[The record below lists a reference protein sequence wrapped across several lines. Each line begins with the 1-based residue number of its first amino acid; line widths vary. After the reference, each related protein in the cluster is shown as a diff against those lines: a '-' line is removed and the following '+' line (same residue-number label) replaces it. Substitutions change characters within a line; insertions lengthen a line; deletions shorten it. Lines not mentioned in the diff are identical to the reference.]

1 MASTLFITADAV
13 KQRMAINPELAEVNP
28 AVESA
33 IRAAQLRIESEYDS
47 KLDRSQNSDVF
58 FLDAESFSGVRP
70 GGVFRLQLKNAF
82 VFVDSS
88 NPFVV
93 KSGSKWNSPEGELSP
108 SEYSLDAER
117 GILLVDEGYAEKHIF
132 VEYTSG
138 FLDAAETLDWVA
150 EAILG
155 YAPVVF
161 NFGQTTNRNDE
172 AEKGYKASGD
182 HALAVLARYRRNTGF
197 TYRPVSSASSLVPAP
212 APSPTPAPPPGP

>member
-1 MASTLFITADAV
+1 MASTLFITAAAV
-13 KQRMAINPELAEVNP
+13 KQRMAINPDLAEVNP

-47 KLDRSQNSDVF
+47 KLDRMQNSDTF
-58 FLDAESFSGVRP
+58 FLDSESFSGMRP

-82 VFVDSS
+82 VFIDSTH
-88 NPFVV
+88 PFVV
-93 KSGSKWNSPEGELSP
+93 KKGSKWNDTSEVVPESD
-108 SEYSLDAER
+108 YRLDKDR
-117 GILLVDEGYAEKHIF
+117 GILVVDEEHKESF
-132 VEYTSG
+132 VTVEYTSG
-138 FLDAAETLDWVA
+138 FVDASETLDWVA

-197 TYRPVSSASSLVPAP
+197 TFRPLA
-212 APSPTPAPPPGP
+212 

>member
-1 MASTLFITADAV
+1 MCSTLFITAAAV

-28 AVESA
+28 VVESA

-47 KLDRSQNSDVF
+47 KLDRRQNSDVF
-58 FLDAESFSGVRP
+58 YLDAESFSGLRP

-82 VFVDSS
+82 VFEDSS

-93 KSGSKWNSPEGELSP
+93 KSGSNWNEQGSVLGAGE
-108 SEYSLDAER
+108 YQLDAER
-117 GILLVDEGYAEKHIF
+117 GVLLVDEGHAESFIR

-138 FLDAAETLDWVA
+138 FADATETLDWVA

-155 YAPVVF
+155 YTPVVF

-197 TYRPVSSASSLVPAP
+197 TFRPVSSVSELVI
-212 APSPTPAPPPGP
+212 

>member
-1 MASTLFITADAV
+1 MSSTLFITAAAV

-47 KLDRSQNSDVF
+47 KLDRTHNVDVF
-58 FLDAESFSGVRP
+58 SLDSESFSGVRP

-82 VFVDSS
+82 VFIDSG

-93 KSGSKWNSPEGELSP
+93 TKGSKWNDVGSVLAE
-108 SEYSLDAER
+108 SEYQLDAER
-117 GILLVDEGYAEKHIF
+117 GILLVDERHAESFIR

-138 FLDAAETLDWVA
+138 FADSTETLDWVA

-155 YAPVVF
+155 YTPVVF

-197 TYRPVSSASSLVPAP
+197 TFRPVSSTSTLVPPP
-212 APSPTPAPPPGP
+212 APVPDPDPVP

>member
-1 MASTLFITADAV
+1 MSSTLFITAAAV
-13 KQRMAINPELAEVNP
+13 KQRMAINPDLAEVNP

-47 KLDRSQNSDVF
+47 KLNRLVNTDVF
-58 FLDAESFSGVRP
+58 FLDSESFSGVRP

-82 VFVDSS
+82 VLEDSS

-93 KSGSKWNSPEGELSP
+93 KSGSTWNEQGSVLSA
-108 SEYSLDAER
+108 SEYQLDSER
-117 GILLVDEGYAEKHIF
+117 GVLLVDGGHADAFIR

-138 FLDAAETLDWVA
+138 FSDTSETLDWVA

-155 YAPVVF
+155 YTPVVF

-172 AEKGYKASGD
+172 AEKNYKASGD

-197 TYRPVSSASSLVPAP
+197 TFRPVSSSSLAG
-212 APSPTPAPPPGP
+212 T